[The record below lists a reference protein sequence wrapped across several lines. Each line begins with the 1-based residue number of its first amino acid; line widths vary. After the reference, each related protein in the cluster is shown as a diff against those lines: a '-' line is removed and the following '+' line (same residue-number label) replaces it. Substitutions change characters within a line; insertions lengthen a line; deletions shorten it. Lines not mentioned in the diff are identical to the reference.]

1 MAAETAPKRR
11 ILIAEDDEDA
21 GLTLQMLL
29 ESLGFDVHLVR
40 DGESAVRANLVLRPE
55 VVILDIGMP
64 VLSGYD
70 AAQLIRRTNPG
81 REILII
87 ALSGWG
93 RLQDVQRSTA
103 AGIDFHLLKPL
114 DLARL
119 QAILDAWPK
128 RDVH

>member
-1 MAAETAPKRR
+1 VAAKAAPKRR

-21 GLTLQMLL
+21 GLTLRMLL
-29 ESLGFDVHLVR
+29 ESLGYEAHLVR
-40 DGESAVRANLVLRPE
+40 DGESAVRDTLRLRPD

-70 AAQLIRRTNPG
+70 AAQLIRRSNPG
-81 REILII
+81 RKILIV

-93 RLQDVQRSTA
+93 RLQDVERSTA

-114 DLARL
+114 DLAKL
-119 QAILDAWPK
+119 KAILDAWPK
-128 RDVH
+128 RGIH